1 MRSLWP
7 KVVEA
12 AGQKRIEVAF
22 TPGYEIPV
30 VYIDN
35 RRISQVL
42 LCLVQNAIKFTDAGG
57 RVDVTTKR
65 SDHGVVVQVKDTGAG
80 IAEEQIPNIF
90 DTFRQLDGSSTR
102 RWGGLGIGLAI
113 ARHIVELHGGRI
125 WVESKRGEG
134 STFAFTIPIETDE
147 ALRTSLEPAQT
158 TARAVPAAALDA
170 WIDGDPGETA

>member
-1 MRSLWP
+1 
-7 KVVEA
+7 
-12 AGQKRIEVAF
+12 
-22 TPGYEIPV
+22 
-30 VYIDN
+30 
-35 RRISQVL
+35 
-42 LCLVQNAIKFTDAGG
+42 
-57 RVDVTTKR
+57 
-65 SDHGVVVQVKDTGAG
+65 VVQVKDTGAG